1 MLSISS
7 LENSKIHIL
16 KTTIILLIVHL
27 YKCYIGYDK
36 CGNVDILTN
45 ILGIF
50 IGFIIFNYVIE
61 KIIKL
66 IYIEPKYFKIIKNT
80 LMIISVL
87 FIHNIFVNS
96 FYYLNVDMNNY
107 IFIVIVMT
115 LLNLVNFFNNQ
126 RLDEHIKIDYL
137 TSFLNSINTMIFIIL
152 VDSLVYDNNSVEY
165 FKNNL
170 GKNVMGY
177 IIGFIIYLL
186 IKKRLFNHYV

>member
-16 KTTIILLIVHL
+16 KTTVILLIVHL
-27 YKCYIGYDK
+27 YKCYVGYDK

-66 IYIEPKYFKIIKNT
+66 IYIEPRYFKIIKNT

-96 FYYLNVDMNNY
+96 FYNLNVDMNNY
-107 IFIVIVMT
+107 IFIVVIMSI
-115 LLNLVNFFNNQ
+115 LNLVNFFNNQ
-126 RLDEHIKIDYL
+126 RLDEHKKIDYF
-137 TSFLNSINTMIFIIL
+137 TSILNSINTTIFIIL

-170 GKNVMGY
+170 SKNVMGY
-177 IIGFIIYLL
+177 VMGFIIYLL

>member
-16 KTTIILLIVHL
+16 KTTVILLIVHL
-27 YKCYIGYDK
+27 YKCYVGYDK

-50 IGFIIFNYVIE
+50 IGFIIFNYVLE

-66 IYIEPKYFKIIKNT
+66 IYIKPKFYKIIKNT
-80 LMIISVL
+80 IMYMSVL
-87 FIHNIFVNS
+87 LIHNIFVNS
-96 FYYLNVDMNNY
+96 FYYLNVNMNNY
-107 IFIVIVMT
+107 YFIILIMT
-115 LLNLVNFFNNQ
+115 ILNLVNFFNNQ
-126 RLDEHIKIDYL
+126 RLDEHKKIDYF
-137 TSFLNSINTMIFIIL
+137 TSFLNSINTTIFIIL
-152 VDSLVYDNNSVEY
+152 VDSLVYDNNSVDY

-170 GKNVMGY
+170 GKNMIGY
-177 IIGFIIYLL
+177 IMGFIIYLL

>member
-7 LENSKIHIL
+7 LENSKIHVL
-16 KTTIILLIVHL
+16 KTTVILLIVHL

-50 IGFIIFNYVIE
+50 MGFIIFNYVLE

-80 LMIISVL
+80 IMYMSVL
-87 FIHNIFVNS
+87 LIHNIFVSS
-96 FYYLNVDMNNY
+96 FYYLNVNMNNY
-107 IFIVIVMT
+107 FFIIFIMFI
-115 LLNLVNFFNNQ
+115 LNLVNFFNNQ
-126 RLDEHIKIDYL
+126 RLDEHKKMDYL
-137 TSFLNSINTMIFIIL
+137 TSFLNSINTTIFIIL

-165 FKNNL
+165 FKNNF
-170 GKNVMGY
+170 GNNMIGY
-177 IIGFIIYLL
+177 IVGFIIYLL

>member
-16 KTTIILLIVHL
+16 KTTVILLIVHL
-27 YKCYIGYDK
+27 YKCYVGYDK

-50 IGFIIFNYVIE
+50 LGFIIFNYVLE

-66 IYIEPKYFKIIKNT
+66 IYIEPRYFKIIKNT
-80 LMIISVL
+80 IMYMSVL
-87 FIHNIFVNS
+87 LIHNIFVSS
-96 FYYLNVDMNNY
+96 FYNLNVDINNY
-107 IFIVIVMT
+107 IFIVIIM
-115 LLNLVNFFNNQ
+115 LILNLVNFLNTQ
-126 RLDEHIKIDYL
+126 RLDEHKKIDYF
-137 TSFLNSINTMIFIIL
+137 TSILNSINTTIFIIL
-152 VDSLVYDNNSVEY
+152 VDSLVYDNNSVDY

-170 GKNVMGY
+170 GKNMIGY
-177 IIGFIIYLL
+177 IVGFIIYLL

>member
-16 KTTIILLIVHL
+16 KTTVILLIVHL

-50 IGFIIFNYVIE
+50 IGFIIFNYVLE

-66 IYIEPKYFKIIKNT
+66 IYIKPKFYKIIKNT
-80 LMIISVL
+80 IMYMSVL
-87 FIHNIFVNS
+87 LIHNIFVNS
-96 FYYLNVDMNNY
+96 FYYLNVNMNNY
-107 IFIVIVMT
+107 YFIILIMT
-115 LLNLVNFFNNQ
+115 ILNLVNFFNNQ
-126 RLDEHIKIDYL
+126 RLDEHKKIDYF
-137 TSFLNSINTMIFIIL
+137 TSFLNSINTTIFIIL
-152 VDSLVYDNNSVEY
+152 VDSLVYDNNSVDY

-170 GKNVMGY
+170 GKNMIGY
-177 IIGFIIYLL
+177 IMGFIIYLL